1 MPNWVKHNVVIKG
14 DKEVIS
20 KVYEQITKG
29 EDGFSFKNIIPMP
42 EELKLPENNLA
53 YYADEWRKGDAQ
65 KKKEIE
71 DKVKQ
76 CVDEGESVSEKM
88 QQYADNITKYGFP
101 TWYGWSIDKW
111 GTKWDAHEAYDDHYD
126 GNIILNFDTAW
137 NTPMKV
143 FIALS
148 KQYPTIN
155 IYAAFADE
163 DLGWN
168 CGEYEIK
175 GGMVTSEKEGDFDFA
190 CEVWGYD
197 KEDLE
202 DMGIEVD

>member
-1 MPNWVKHNVVIKG
+1 MPNWVRHNVVIRG
-14 DKEVIS
+14 NKEDIARC
-20 KVYEQITKG
+20 YEHITKG
-29 EDGFSFKNIIPMP
+29 GENFSFRNIIPRA
-42 EELKLPENNLA
+42 EELEVTAGSISHLGEEWGKLTT
-53 YYADEWRKGDAQ
+53 D
-65 KKKEIE
+65 KEREEFCEKHKITRDE
-71 DKVKQ
+71 DKALLQV
-76 CVDEGESVSEKM
+76 
-88 QQYADNITKYGFP
+88 YADNIKKYGFP
-101 TWYGWSIDKW
+101 TWYEWSIENW
-111 GTKWDAHEAYDDHYD
+111 GTKWDVDADFECHGGTIELH
-126 GNIILNFDTAW
+126 FDTAW
-137 NTPMKV
+137 STPIKV

-190 CEVWGYD
+190 CEVWGYS